1 MNKLITSVI
10 KITTEENVVAKKTN
24 NNNNNKS
31 IRVAVK
37 RSALVFGFKTKISQL
52 YKKKAPQQLA
62 ESTKF

>member
-10 KITTEENVVAKKTN
+10 KITIEENVVAKKT